1 MPSSL
6 KKQIDDELNAYSAN
20 LEDNHVSDYEKVTWI
35 YRYIS
40 SRCKYDLNAA
50 NLPKGKDFV
59 DFFLNKDKKGYC
71 MHFATACVMLCR
83 MEGIPARLVTGFK
96 ETMTGKKPGEKYS
109 VTNNQAHAWCE
120 VFIKDN
126 IASKV
131 DKHWITVDPTPDKDG
146 MCEGIEASKISS
158 DSSDSI
164 NNMKTNEVT
173 YSSENYHSNKD
184 FDENHSR
191 AKQLL
196 DEESSA
202 SSSAVKKI
210 DNKIVIP
217 IMAVLLLL
225 TIKKRIV
232 DKIEFEFYV
241 KQFFLF

>member
-1 MPSSL
+1 
-6 KKQIDDELNAYSAN
+6 
-20 LEDNHVSDYEKVTWI
+20 
-35 YRYIS
+35 
-40 SRCKYDLNAA
+40 
-50 NLPKGKDFV
+50 
-59 DFFLNKDKKGYC
+59 
-71 MHFATACVMLCR
+71 
-83 MEGIPARLVTGFK
+83 
-96 ETMTGKKPGEKYS
+96 
-109 VTNNQAHAWCE
+109 
-120 VFIKDN
+120 
-126 IASKV
+126 
-131 DKHWITVDPTPDKDG
+131 